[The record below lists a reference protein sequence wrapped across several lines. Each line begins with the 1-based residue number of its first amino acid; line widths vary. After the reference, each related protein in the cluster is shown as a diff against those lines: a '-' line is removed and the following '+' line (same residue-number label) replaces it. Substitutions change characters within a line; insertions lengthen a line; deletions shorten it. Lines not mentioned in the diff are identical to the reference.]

1 MKIITSLVNETISE
15 NTAVTVG
22 KFDGI
27 HKGHE
32 LLTEKLRGQKE
43 NGVGILCPDF

>member
-15 NTAVTVG
+15 NTAVAVG

-27 HKGHE
+27 PKGH
-32 LLTEKLRGQKE
+32 
-43 NGVGILCPDF
+43 NF